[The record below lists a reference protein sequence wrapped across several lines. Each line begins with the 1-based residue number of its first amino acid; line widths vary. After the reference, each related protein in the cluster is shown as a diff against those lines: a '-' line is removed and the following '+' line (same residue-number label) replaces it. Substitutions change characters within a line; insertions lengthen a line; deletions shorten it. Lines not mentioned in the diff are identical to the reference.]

1 MHLNGCPHGHS
12 SALGNKNTEHK
23 PDARAFGAGG
33 AKKIMR
39 AADNLTGKS
48 VITGFWAGIL
58 FAAAQRS
65 KFQ

>member
-12 SALGNKNTEHK
+12 SVLGNKSTEHK

-39 AADNLTGKS
+39 AAGNLTGKS
-48 VITGFWAGIL
+48 VAAGFWAGIL
-58 FAAAQRS
+58 FAAA
-65 KFQ
+65 